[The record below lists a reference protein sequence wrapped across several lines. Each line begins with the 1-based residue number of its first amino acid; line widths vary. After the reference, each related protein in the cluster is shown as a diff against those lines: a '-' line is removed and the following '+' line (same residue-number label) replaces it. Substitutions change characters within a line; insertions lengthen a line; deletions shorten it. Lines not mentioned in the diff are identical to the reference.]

1 MKTVCFVYLAKV
13 LRYFVVLVTV
23 MYWYL
28 NAVMRLYAAWVWPCV
43 GSSIFHK
50 NDASSILFFFFLDRR

>member
-50 NDASSILFFFFLDRR
+50 NDA